1 MSKGTI
7 FENAY
12 ETEKAHYVD
21 VNNLLKRIKDG
32 KSKDRVLSIRKKVA
46 AGEDYGIDK
55 KNLPSVIFSGEA
67 TKAIEKT
74 YKSGKKKGQ
83 KYLSK
88 REDDSITKHSGFFV
102 LDFDDI
108 NVENKKSQLSND
120 KYIYAA
126 WVSPSGKGVKALAK
140 CPAEIENHEHYYE
153 AFIDRYPELDTTS
166 RNIARLCFESYDPD
180 IYINYHSEVWN
191 KKKSK
196 QERKKQKEA
205 VKRHRNNRVMSVA
218 VDMIRS
224 AIDGEKHNTLIK
236 AANLL
241 GGYIQVGQVDETEA
255 TQILEQE
262 IQQKNIKDFD
272 LAQKTIKDGIEHGK
286 TRPIRE
292 AKEIE
297 KKHDVVSDFLAEN
310 SDMDEYLYAYING
323 TIEMGLS
330 TGIHN
335 LNNHWLI
342 KRNHL
347 VWVGGADNVGKTVIV
362 WYLAV
367 LAALFNG
374 YKFLIFSA
382 ENNDGQIKKKLIELV
397 INEKVTAAD
406 KEKIE
411 WAKKFVEQHF
421 RIVTNRNMF
430 TWENFLKNA
439 EIVYDEGFDYDVLIA
454 EPYNA
459 MDIPK
464 GNDKHTHDIK
474 TLNLLRVFKEN
485 YSAVWVCD
493 HAVSSATREKD
504 DDGYIKRP
512 YKSSIDGGQMK
523 ANKVDDFLILH
534 RLVNHPEEYMVN
546 QIHVDKIKDTDT
558 GGKPTM
564 KDEPVRITANK
575 DLCGFSCGMVD
586 PVEKWWEKKEAE
598 EKQSGIQ
605 PNEEFEGGF

>member
-7 FENAY
+7 FKNAY
-12 ETEKAHYVD
+12 ELEEAHYIE
-21 VNNLLKRIKDG
+21 VNVLLDRIKKG
-32 KSKDRVLSIRKKVA
+32 KSKDKVLTIRKKVA
-46 AGEDYGIDK
+46 AGEDYSNDK
-55 KNLPSVIFSGEA
+55 KNLPSVLYSGEA

-88 REDDSITKHSGFFV
+88 REDGSITKHSGFFV

-120 KYIYAA
+120 KYIYSA
-126 WVSPSGKGVKALAK
+126 WVSPSGKGIKALVK

-196 QERKKQKEA
+196 QERVKQKEA

-218 VDMIRS
+218 VDMVRS
-224 AIDGEKHNTLIK
+224 SIDGEKHNTLIK

-241 GGYIQVGQVDETEA
+241 GGYISVGQVDETEA
-255 TQILEQE
+255 VQILEQE
-262 IQQKNIKDFD
+262 IQQKNVKDFD
-272 LAQKTIKDGIEHGK
+272 LARKTIKDGIEHGK

-310 SDMDEYLYAYING
+310 SDMDEYLYAFING

-347 VWVGGADNVGKTVIV
+347 VWFGGLDNTGKSLII
-362 WYLAV
+362 WYLAA
-367 LAALFNG
+367 LASLYHGF
-374 YKFLIFSA
+374 KFLLFSA

-397 INEKVTAAD
+397 MSEKITNAS

-411 WAKKFVEQHF
+411 WAKDHVEKHF

-459 MDIPK
+459 MEIQGSNKHMSDISCM
-464 GNDKHTHDIK
+464 NM
-474 TLNLLRVFKEN
+474 LRVFKEN

-493 HAVSSATREKD
+493 HANSEAARNVDTKTGFVR
-504 DDGYIKRP
+504 RP
-512 YKSSIDGGQMK
+512 TKYGIDGGTIK
-523 ANKVDDFLILH
+523 ANKVDDFVIIH

-575 DLCGFSCGMVD
+575 DLCGFSCGMID
-586 PVEKWWEKKEAE
+586 PVQKWWENKEAE
-598 EKQSGIQ
+598 EKQDGIQ